1 MSGSDAALNSLTVS
15 NGITGSLQGTAS
27 FATTALSASFA
38 STASFL
44 NNTTNAFIQNGNS
57 FGATATLG
65 TNDNQPLAL
74 ETNGSTRLFVSSS
87 GNVGIG
93 TLTPQRLFD
102 VFTTTNTSG
111 IIASFGATLSNNNF
125 SGIGFGYVEQGNTSY
140 RKSSLV
146 FERTE
151 THGGGSNA
159 SGKIHFLLNNNGGSS
174 ATAITDAVVTIDSVG
189 GTVGSSRMGI
199 GTRFPTASLHIS
211 GTVATD
217 NLMRVQSVTGAEYF
231 FISSSGSLGIGTITP
246 NAKLDV
252 NGNTIITGSLQ
263 ISASIFQYSNNAS
276 ITTASI
282 GNIASFPTS
291 SYQAG
296 FFDYVASSG
305 TNARAGTIFTVWNG
319 TSIEFSETATNDIGL
334 TNNLILSAS
343 LSSGNI
349 LLQGRSLSG
358 SWSVKTLTRMI

>member
-1 MSGSDAALNSLTVS
+1 MPNWKKVIVSGSDASLNSLTVS

-27 FATTALSASFA
+27 FA
-38 STASFL
+38 STASFV
-44 NNTTNAFIQNGNS
+44 N
-57 FGATATLG
+57 
-65 TNDNQPLAL
+65 PL
-74 ETNGSTRLFVSSS
+74 
-87 GNVGIG
+87 
-93 TLTPQRLFD
+93 Q
-102 VFTTTNTSG
+102 
-111 IIASFGATLSNNNF
+111 
-125 SGIGFGYVEQGNTSY
+125 Q
-140 RKSSLV
+140 
-146 FERTE
+146 
-151 THGGGSNA
+151 
-159 SGKIHFLLNNNGGSS
+159 
-174 ATAITDAVVTIDSVG
+174 AV
-189 GTVGSSRMGI
+189 
-199 GTRFPTASLHIS
+199 
-211 GTVATD
+211 
-217 NLMRVQSVTGAEYF
+217 
-231 FISSSGSLGIGTITP
+231 
-246 NAKLDV
+246 
-252 NGNTIITGSLQ
+252 IITGSLQ

-319 TSIEFSETATNDIGL
+319 SSIEFSETATNDIGL